1 MHKENYNINIICF
14 CNKNIS
20 NALEELKPFFGFNLL
35 LDHKNLNNLKQ
46 ENINGIIS
54 DIENSKKLLA
64 FNFNKPKILI
74 QENGKTF
81 QSKDSYS
88 LVIKLP
94 LNLTQFNQDVIN
106 VCKKFEFKNNSLI
119 IIKDYILD
127 KNERTLKKNNI
138 NLKITEKEI
147 NFIENLHVSAK
158 PLSREFILKNI
169 WNYST
174 DTDTHTVETHIYRLR
189 QKIKNQFKDNTF
201 IKNSK
206 KGYSL

>member
-20 NALEELKPFFGFNLL
+20 NALEELKSFFGFNLL

-74 QENGKTF
+74 QENVKTF

-94 LNLTQFNQDVIN
+94 LNLTQFNQDIIN

>member
-20 NALEELKPFFGFNLL
+20 NALEELKSFFGFNLH
-35 LDHKNLNNLKQ
+35 LDHKNFTDLKQ
-46 ENINGIIS
+46 ENINAIIS
-54 DIENSKKLLA
+54 DIENSKKLSSLH
-64 FNFNKPKILI
+64 FNKPKILI
-74 QENGKTF
+74 QENGKTS
-81 QSKDSYS
+81 QSKDTYS
-88 LVIKLP
+88 LIIKLP
-94 LNLTQFNQDVIN
+94 LNLIQFNQDVIN

-119 IIKDYILD
+119 TIKDYILD

-138 NLKITEKEI
+138 HLKITEKEI
-147 NFIENLHVSAK
+147 NFIENLHVSSK

-174 DTDTHTVETHIYRLR
+174 DSETHTVETHIYRLR
-189 QKIKNQFKDNTF
+189 QKIKNQFKDNSF